1 MTSNGRECGK
11 GGKMNE
17 LNWRKT
23 LGATMKT
30 ATLAVGIVFL
40 PLIMIAPPAEAQ
52 TFSVL
57 YTFTGGA
64 DGDNPA
70 SALTADTS
78 GNLYG
83 TTAFG
88 GNTTGICASGPGC
101 GVVFEVGP
109 TGSET
114 VLYSFTGGAD
124 GAFPYESGLLRN
136 ATGYLVGA
144 TSGGGRFG
152 GPCGTDGCGVV
163 FKLDPAGKE
172 TVLHAFEGAD
182 GWSPNGSLIKDSQGN
197 LYGVTANGGNL
208 SGCFGY
214 GCGVVFKL
222 SPGSKETVLYAFTG
236 GGDGWSPQGRLIRDS
251 AGNLYGTTYLGG
263 NVSGPCHVGSGY
275 GCGVVFKVDP
285 AGNESVLYAFSGGY
299 DGGPPTPGLVM
310 DSSGNLYGTTYYGGG
325 AGNGVVF
332 KIDPAGQETVLLAF
346 QEDGASGSV
355 PGAGLIRDAEG
366 NLYGTTIYA
375 GPGGG
380 CGYVF
385 RLSQAGTETVLK
397 DFGDGLG
404 GCNPNA
410 MLLEYQGSLY
420 GTTVAGG
427 ADGHGVVFKRL
438 SSQPSLDH
446 RPPPGQS
453 RW

>member
-1 MTSNGRECGK
+1 
-11 GGKMNE
+11 MNE

-64 DGDNPA
+64 DGDIPA

-88 GNTTGICASGPGC
+88 GNTTGICASGP
-101 GVVFEVGP
+101 
-109 TGSET
+109 
-114 VLYSFTGGAD
+114 
-124 GAFPYESGLLRN
+124 
-136 ATGYLVGA
+136 
-144 TSGGGRFG
+144 
-152 GPCGTDGCGVV
+152 
-163 FKLDPAGKE
+163 
-172 TVLHAFEGAD
+172 
-182 GWSPNGSLIKDSQGN
+182 
-197 LYGVTANGGNL
+197 
-208 SGCFGY
+208 
-214 GCGVVFKL
+214 
-222 SPGSKETVLYAFTG
+222 
-236 GGDGWSPQGRLIRDS
+236 
-251 AGNLYGTTYLGG
+251 
-263 NVSGPCHVGSGY
+263 

-397 DFGDGLG
+397 DFGHGLG

-427 ADGHGVVFKRL
+427 ANGHGVVFKRL